1 MGIFASVGKLQT
13 LPCPRKDGNA
23 SGTPEASKHILVV
36 FVFFFIKKL
45 ARQRSIVSLRQ
56 WQVSGNWVLKQNHF

>member
-13 LPCPRKDGNA
+13 LPCPRKNGNA
-23 SGTPEASKHILVV
+23 SGASEASKHTLAV

-45 ARQRSIVSLRQ
+45 ARQ
-56 WQVSGNWVLKQNHF
+56 